1 MDAKSFHSLGSPSLP
16 RKEKLMT
23 KTNLLKTIL
32 FVGLLIAGLSF
43 SLFAKPAK
51 GDPSNPT
58 KLRVIAYNVACGQWA
73 TPERIAQELKVLK
86 PDIVLLSEVP
96 KVNRGKKVKDWSQR
110 LADALDLDHVHVGT
124 VSSAGH
130 KSPKWGD
137 PTGNYGGKFK
147 SILSRT
153 PLSGGKD
160 ISVEGSGWK
169 RASAVRAE
177 TEIGGRK
184 LALYSLH
191 LPGFAHHKKAPTS
204 SAAWEGSKHKALAD
218 HINAEKKSYDVIV
231 GGDFNEW
238 TEGLVM
244 QSMLKETKMKNSI
257 KEKSIDHILY
267 STKNKMKLLQAG
279 RDWGP
284 KNQNK
289 DNVKSNGCL
298 SDHPWVWCE
307 LEI

>member
-1 MDAKSFHSLGSPSLP
+1 
-16 RKEKLMT
+16 
-23 KTNLLKTIL
+23 
-32 FVGLLIAGLSF
+32 
-43 SLFAKPAK
+43 LFANSAN
-51 GDPSNPT
+51 GDSSDSI
-58 KLRVIAYNVACGQWA
+58 KLRVVAYNVACGEWA
-73 TPERIAQELKVLK
+73 TPERIAGELKALK

-96 KVNRGKKVKDWSQR
+96 KANRGKKAKDWSQR
-110 LADALDLDHVHVGT
+110 LAYALDLDHVHVGT

-153 PLSGGKD
+153 PLTGGKD

-169 RASAVRAE
+169 RASAVRVE
-177 TEIGGRK
+177 TEIEGRK

-191 LPGFAHHKKAPTS
+191 LPGFAHHNKAPTS
-204 SAAWEGSKHKALAD
+204 SVAWEGSKHKALAD
-218 HINAEKKSYDVIV
+218 HINAEKEFYDIIV

-244 QSMLKETKMKNSI
+244 QSMLKETKMKNSTQ
-257 KEKSIDHILY
+257 EKSIDHILY

-289 DNVKSNGCL
+289 GNVKSDGCL

-307 LEI
+307 LEIPRIN

>member
-1 MDAKSFHSLGSPSLP
+1 MKKSYQSTPIFALFLSILSIILS
-16 RKEKLMT
+16 
-23 KTNLLKTIL
+23 TNQ
-32 FVGLLIAGLSF
+32 AS
-43 SLFAKPAK
+43 A
-51 GDPSNPT
+51 T
-58 KLRVIAYNVACGQWA
+58 KLRVVAYNVACGQWA

-96 KVNRGKKVKDWSQR
+96 KANRGKKVKDWSHR

-130 KSPKWGD
+130 KSPNWGD

-153 PLSGGKD
+153 PLTGGKD

-177 TEIGGRK
+177 TEIDGRK
-184 LALYSLH
+184 FALYSLH
-191 LPGFAHHKKAPTS
+191 LPGFAHHKRQPVELS
-204 SAAWEGSKHKALAD
+204 AWEGSKHKALAD
-218 HINAEKKSYDVIV
+218 HINAEKESYDVIV

-244 QSMLKETKMKNSI
+244 KSMLKETKMKNST

-289 DNVKSNGCL
+289 DNIKSDGCL

-307 LEI
+307 LEISN

>member
-1 MDAKSFHSLGSPSLP
+1 MKKSYQSTLIFTLFLSILSIILN
-16 RKEKLMT
+16 
-23 KTNLLKTIL
+23 TNQ
-32 FVGLLIAGLSF
+32 AS
-43 SLFAKPAK
+43 A
-51 GDPSNPT
+51 T
-58 KLRVIAYNVACGQWA
+58 KLRVVAYNVACGQWA
-73 TPERIAQELKVLK
+73 TPERIAKELTVLR

-96 KVNRGKKVKDWSQR
+96 KTNRGKKVKDWSQR
-110 LADALDLDHVHVGT
+110 LADALDLDYVHVGT

-153 PLSGGKD
+153 PLTEGKD

-169 RASAVRAE
+169 RASAVRVE

-191 LPGFAHHKKAPTS
+191 LPGFAHHNKAPTS
-204 SAAWEGSKHKALAD
+204 SVAWEGSKHKALAD
-218 HINAEKKSYDVIV
+218 HINGEKESFDVIV

-244 QSMLKETKMKNSI
+244 QSMLKETKMKNSN

-267 STKNKMKLLQAG
+267 SNKKKMKLLQSG

-289 DNVKSNGCL
+289 DNVKSDGCL

-307 LEI
+307 LEISK

>member
-1 MDAKSFHSLGSPSLP
+1 MHLP
-16 RKEKLMT
+16 R
-23 KTNLLKTIL
+23 
-32 FVGLLIAGLSF
+32 LLITLLSF
-43 SLFAKPAK
+43 ASFPIALPAQIGEGTPAK
-51 GDPSNPT
+51 I
-58 KLRVIAYNVACGQWA
+58 RVVAYNVACGQWA
-73 TPERIAQELKVLK
+73 TPERIAQELEAHK

-96 KVNRGKKVKDWSQR
+96 KVNRGKKVKDWSR
-110 LADALDLDHVHVGT
+110 RMADALNLDYVHVGT

-153 PLSGGKD
+153 PLTGGKD

-169 RASAVRAE
+169 RASAVRVE
-177 TEIGGRK
+177 TEIEGRK

-191 LPGFAHHKKAPTS
+191 LPGFAHHNKAPTS
-204 SAAWEGSKHKALAD
+204 SVAWEGSKHKALAD
-218 HINAEKKSYDVIV
+218 HINAEKEFYDVIV

-244 QSMLKETKMKNSI
+244 QSMLKETKMKNSTQ
-257 KEKSIDHILY
+257 EKSIDHILY

-289 DNVKSNGCL
+289 GNVKSDGCL

-307 LEI
+307 LEIPRIN

>member
-1 MDAKSFHSLGSPSLP
+1 MN
-16 RKEKLMT
+16 
-23 KTNLLKTIL
+23 KTNLQKSIL
-32 FVGLLIAGLSF
+32 LVGLLVSGLSS
-43 SLFAKPAK
+43 SLFANSAN
-51 GDPSNPT
+51 GDSSDSI
-58 KLRVIAYNVACGQWA
+58 KLRVVAYNVACGQWA
-73 TPERIAQELKVLK
+73 TPERIAGELKALK

-96 KVNRGKKVKDWSQR
+96 KANRGKKAKDWSQR
-110 LADALDLDHVHVGT
+110 LAYALDLDHVHVGV

-137 PTGNYGGKFK
+137 LTGNYGGKFK

-153 PLSGGKD
+153 PLTGGKD

-169 RASAVRAE
+169 RASAVRVE
-177 TEIGGRK
+177 TEIDGRTF
-184 LALYSLH
+184 ALYSLH
-191 LPGFAHHKKAPTS
+191 LPGFAHHKRQPVELS
-204 SAAWEGSKHKALAD
+204 AWEGSKHKALAD
-218 HINAEKKSYDVIV
+218 HINAEKESYDVIV

-244 QSMLKETKMKNSI
+244 KSMLKETRMKNST

-267 STKNKMKLLQAG
+267 STKNKMKLLQTG

-307 LEI
+307 LEISN

>member
-1 MDAKSFHSLGSPSLP
+1 MKKSYQSTLIFTLFLSILSIILN
-16 RKEKLMT
+16 
-23 KTNLLKTIL
+23 TNQ
-32 FVGLLIAGLSF
+32 AS
-43 SLFAKPAK
+43 A
-51 GDPSNPT
+51 T
-58 KLRVIAYNVACGQWA
+58 KLRVVAYNVACGQWA
-73 TPERIAQELKVLK
+73 TPERIAKELTVLR

-96 KVNRGKKVKDWSQR
+96 KTNRGKKVKDWSQR
-110 LADALDLDHVHVGT
+110 LADALDLDYVHVGT

-153 PLSGGKD
+153 PLTGGKD

-169 RASAVRAE
+169 RASAVRVE
-177 TEIGGRK
+177 TEIEGRR

-191 LPGFAHHKKAPTS
+191 LPGFAHHNKAPTS

-218 HINAEKKSYDVIV
+218 HINGERESFDVIV

-244 QSMLKETKMKNSI
+244 QSMLKETKMKNSN

-267 STKNKMKLLQAG
+267 STKNKMKLLQSG

-289 DNVKSNGCL
+289 DNVKSDGCL

-307 LEI
+307 LEISK

>member
-1 MDAKSFHSLGSPSLP
+1 MKKSYQSTLIFTLFLSILSIILN
-16 RKEKLMT
+16 
-23 KTNLLKTIL
+23 TNQ
-32 FVGLLIAGLSF
+32 AS
-43 SLFAKPAK
+43 A
-51 GDPSNPT
+51 T
-58 KLRVIAYNVACGQWA
+58 KLRVVAYNVACGQWA
-73 TPERIAQELKVLK
+73 TPERIAKELTVLR

-96 KVNRGKKVKDWSQR
+96 KTNRGKKVKDWSQR
-110 LADALDLDHVHVGT
+110 LADALDLDYVHVGT

-153 PLSGGKD
+153 PLTGGKD

-169 RASAVRAE
+169 RASAVRVE

-191 LPGFAHHKKAPTS
+191 LPGFAHHNKAPTS

-218 HINAEKKSYDVIV
+218 HINGERESFDVIV

-244 QSMLKETKMKNSI
+244 QSMLKETKMKNSN

-267 STKNKMKLLQAG
+267 STKNKMKLLQSG

-289 DNVKSNGCL
+289 DNVKSDGCL

-307 LEI
+307 LEISK

>member
-1 MDAKSFHSLGSPSLP
+1 MQ
-16 RKEKLMT
+16 RKQKFMN
-23 KTNLLKTIL
+23 KTNLLKIIL
-32 FVGLLIAGLSF
+32 LVGFLISGLSF
-43 SLFAKPAK
+43 SLFANYANLDSK
-51 GDPSNPT
+51 DST
-58 KLRVIAYNVACGQWA
+58 KLRVVAYNVACGQWA
-73 TPERIAQELKVLK
+73 TPERIAQELEALK

-96 KVNRGKKVKDWSQR
+96 KVNRGKKVKDWSR
-110 LADALDLDHVHVGT
+110 RMADALNLDYVHVGT

-137 PTGNYGGKFK
+137 PTGNYGGKYK
-147 SILSRT
+147 SILCRT
-153 PLSGGKD
+153 PLTGGQD

-169 RASAVRAE
+169 RASAVRVE
-177 TEIGGRK
+177 TEIDGRK
-184 LALYSLH
+184 FALYSLH
-191 LPGFAHHKKAPTS
+191 LPGFAHHKKPPTS

-218 HINAEKKSYDVIV
+218 HVNAEKESYDVIV

-244 QSMLKETKMKNSI
+244 QSMLKETKMKNSTQ
-257 KEKSIDHILY
+257 EKSIDHILY

-289 DNVKSNGCL
+289 GNVKSDGCL

-307 LEI
+307 LEIPRIN

>member
-1 MDAKSFHSLGSPSLP
+1 MKKSYQSTPIFTLVLSILSIILSANQASA
-16 RKEKLMT
+16 T
-23 KTNLLKTIL
+23 KI
-32 FVGLLIAGLSF
+32 
-43 SLFAKPAK
+43 
-51 GDPSNPT
+51 
-58 KLRVIAYNVACGQWA
+58 RVVAYNVACGQWA

-96 KVNRGKKVKDWSQR
+96 KANRGKKVKDWSHR
-110 LADALDLDHVHVGT
+110 LADALDLDHVHVGI

-130 KSPKWGD
+130 KSPNWGD

-153 PLSGGKD
+153 PLTEGKD

-169 RASAVRAE
+169 RASAVRVE
-177 TEIGGRK
+177 TEIDGRK
-184 LALYSLH
+184 FALYSLH
-191 LPGFAHHKKAPTS
+191 LPGFAHHKRQPVELS
-204 SAAWEGSKHKALAD
+204 AWEGSKHKALAD
-218 HINAEKKSYDVIV
+218 HINAEKESYDVIV

-244 QSMLKETKMKNSI
+244 KSMLKETKMKNST

-289 DNVKSNGCL
+289 DNIKSDGCL

-307 LEI
+307 LEISN

>member
-1 MDAKSFHSLGSPSLP
+1 MN
-16 RKEKLMT
+16 
-23 KTNLLKTIL
+23 KTNLQKSIL
-32 FVGLLIAGLSF
+32 LVGLLVSGLSS
-43 SLFAKPAK
+43 SLFANSAN
-51 GDPSNPT
+51 GDSSDSI
-58 KLRVIAYNVACGQWA
+58 KLRVVAYNVACGQWA
-73 TPERIAQELKVLK
+73 TPERIAGELKALK

-96 KVNRGKKVKDWSQR
+96 KANRGKKAKDWSQR
-110 LADALDLDHVHVGT
+110 LAYALDLDHVHVGT

-153 PLSGGKD
+153 PLTGGKD

-169 RASAVRAE
+169 RASAVRVE
-177 TEIGGRK
+177 TEIDGRK
-184 LALYSLH
+184 FALYSLH
-191 LPGFAHHKKAPTS
+191 LPGFAHHKRQPVELS
-204 SAAWEGSKHKALAD
+204 AWEGSKHKALAD
-218 HINAEKKSYDVIV
+218 HINAEKESYDVIV

-244 QSMLKETKMKNSI
+244 KSMLKETRMKNST

-267 STKNKMKLLQAG
+267 STKNKMKLLQTG

-289 DNVKSNGCL
+289 DNLKSEGCL

-307 LEI
+307 LEISN